1 MEQRIKSDASRM
13 GYRRSTESTE
23 STGELAPCCSLTCNR
38 LYVGWRDDPAMEV
51 LQIHLEDSQTVTVKG
66 CRELAE
72 LWLLGFLVD
81 RRSV

>member
-1 MEQRIKSDASRM
+1 
-13 GYRRSTESTE
+13 
-23 STGELAPCCSLTCNR
+23 
-38 LYVGWRDDPAMEV
+38 MEV